1 MRKIITP
8 PLDDENLSRINSNF
22 EELFRSV
29 DNTVGAIAG
38 RIWDKIVTENTI
50 NLETPVNI
58 TGELTDKDKKNT
70 IRYVKSEQKLYVY
83 NGTKWM
89 PFEDVNYDPYQQFKK
104 ELDVAVA
111 QYKTDLTSQL
121 NLSKKE
127 LNDLNTSIKTSL
139 NTINTNAINTVTQL
153 KNDVANIKATF
164 ESDYT
169 TKDKAFNDNYTS
181 KLASFDANYT
191 TKLNTF
197 NSNSTTKITD
207 FNNNYTAKLNAFNT
221 NYDSKV
227 TTLNTTIANATKTVT
242 DIKTSVESIR
252 NDVVNKKING
262 IEEIL
267 EGDNYYITKYEN
279 GLAELNFTY
288 AYTAT
293 NTKSTSNFYYYDI
306 DGIQLPA
313 GISFTKVFS
322 TSVSVLGNGYLT
334 GGISKDAVGTN
345 MNVRVWSYRDVS
357 GTSWTIQISVLGK
370 YK

>member
-1 MRKIITP
+1 M
-8 PLDDENLSRINSNF
+8 
-22 EELFRSV
+22 
-29 DNTVGAIAG
+29 
-38 RIWDKIVTENTI
+38 
-50 NLETPVNI
+50 
-58 TGELTDKDKKNT
+58 
-70 IRYVKSEQKLYVY
+70 
-83 NGTKWM
+83 
-89 PFEDVNYDPYQQFKK
+89 
-104 ELDVAVA
+104 
-111 QYKTDLTSQL
+111 
-121 NLSKKE
+121 
-127 LNDLNTSIKTSL
+127 
-139 NTINTNAINTVTQL
+139 NA
-153 KNDVANIKATF
+153 
-164 ESDYT
+164 
-169 TKDKAFNDNYTS
+169 
-181 KLASFDANYT
+181 
-191 TKLNTF
+191 F
-197 NSNSTTKITD
+197 NSNSTTKISD
-207 FNNNYTAKLNAFNT
+207 FNNNYTAKLNTFNT

-252 NDVVNKKING
+252 NDIVNKKING
-262 IEEIL
+262 IVEIL

-334 GGISKDAVGTN
+334 GGTSKDAVGTN